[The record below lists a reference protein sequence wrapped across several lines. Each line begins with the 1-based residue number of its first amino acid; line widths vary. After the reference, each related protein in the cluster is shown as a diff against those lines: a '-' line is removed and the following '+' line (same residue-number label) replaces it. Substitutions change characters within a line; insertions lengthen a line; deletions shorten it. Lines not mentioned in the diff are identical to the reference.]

1 MQLKRL
7 DLIQKIICVC
17 CVLHNICID
26 MGDAGDDFE
35 IIPNE
40 PGNGDREPIP
50 PQPQATRGMARDAIV
65 ATFAQRMLEGE

>member
-1 MQLKRL
+1 
-7 DLIQKIICVC
+7 
-17 CVLHNICID
+17 